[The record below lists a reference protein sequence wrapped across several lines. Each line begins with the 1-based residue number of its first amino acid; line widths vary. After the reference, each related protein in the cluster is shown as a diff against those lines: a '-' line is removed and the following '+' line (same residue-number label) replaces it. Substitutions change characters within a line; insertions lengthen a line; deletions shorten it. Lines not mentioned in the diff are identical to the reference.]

1 MKGRFDWK
9 AAYFHLVSLVAM
21 IFFLFAA
28 VSGVQGLMRMVFPSL
43 SMDSYQWETVES
55 FDAFKRQYG
64 DRGVKPVRPGPD
76 VPDTAA
82 VAAKSDDELRTEWEE
97 HKRFAVE
104 GQKRSGLWVF
114 LQSLA
119 TAAVAVPVLVF
130 HRRQAKRLKHE
141 PEPVDTV

>member
-1 MKGRFDWK
+1 MKGRFEWK

-28 VSGVQGLMRMVFPSL
+28 VSGVQGLMRMLFPSL
-43 SMDSYQWETVES
+43 SMDTYQWETVES

-64 DRGVKPVRPGPD
+64 DRGVKPARPGPD
-76 VPDTAA
+76 APDTAN
-82 VAAKSDDELRTEWEE
+82 VVEKSDEELRREWEE

-104 GQKRSGLWVF
+104 GQKRSGMWVL

-119 TAAVAVPVLVF
+119 TIAVAVPVLIF
-130 HRRQAKRLKHE
+130 HRRQAKRIKAE
-141 PEPVDTV
+141 PELVDNT